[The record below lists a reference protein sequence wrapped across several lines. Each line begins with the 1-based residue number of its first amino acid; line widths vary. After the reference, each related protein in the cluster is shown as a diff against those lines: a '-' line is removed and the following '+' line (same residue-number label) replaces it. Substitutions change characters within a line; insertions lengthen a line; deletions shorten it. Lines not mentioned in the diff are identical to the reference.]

1 MTCFPT
7 NKYHHHHKRSLKRT
21 RREREKEER
30 DCASQ
35 HRSSAYFSIKH
46 TCCNTKHTH
55 TFLKHTQTQCPLPQI
70 LLSTRPSRLIQ
81 RRKKSTSFS
90 SPGGYVC
97 SVNIPIGCVLIHSLL
112 GEMQE
117 DQPTSSHTRF
127 LFLFFK
133 SHLKHDRRVDLD
145 EHIRPYQLA
154 LVSSSARAKGY
165 PRPRLN

>member
-1 MTCFPT
+1 M
-7 NKYHHHHKRSLKRT
+7 
-21 RREREKEER
+21 ER

-81 RRKKSTSFS
+81 RRKSTSFS

-97 SVNIPIGCVLIHSLL
+97 SVNIPIGCVLIQFIR
-112 GEMQE
+112 GNAGA
-117 DQPTSSHTRF
+117 PTPNSSHTRF

-133 SHLKHDRRVDLD
+133 SHLISSLKHDRRADLD
-145 EHIRPYQLA
+145 EHIRPYQLG
-154 LVSSSARAKGY
+154 LVSSSARAKAY

>member
-1 MTCFPT
+1 MSTQQKEFKK
-7 NKYHHHHKRSLKRT
+7 NLLEE
-21 RREREKEER
+21 RERESEKRVER

-46 TCCNTKHTH
+46 PCCNTKHTH